1 MMGVEVSA
9 IVIFVKRKG
18 AAVTTYT
25 TLKPTACTLIFVI
38 PLSTV

>member
-9 IVIFVKRKG
+9 NVIFVKRKG

-25 TLKPTACTLIFVI
+25 TLERSACTLV
-38 PLSTV
+38 V